1 VIDRRGFLRAAVGG
15 LLVPLDAQAQLA
27 PKVPRIGFLATN
39 APAAYPELVEAFRQ
53 GLRDLGYVEGQ
64 NIGIEYR
71 WAEGRVERF
80 ADFCGRAR
88 RPKG

>member
-1 VIDRRGFLRAAVGG
+1 
-15 LLVPLDAQAQLA
+15 VPLDAQAQLA

-80 ADFCGRAR
+80 ADFAAELVGR
-88 RPKG
+88 KVDVT